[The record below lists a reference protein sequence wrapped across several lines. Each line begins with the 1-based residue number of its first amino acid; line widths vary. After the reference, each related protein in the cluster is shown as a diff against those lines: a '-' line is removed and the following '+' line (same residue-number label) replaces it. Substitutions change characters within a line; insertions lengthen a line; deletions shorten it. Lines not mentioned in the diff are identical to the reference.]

1 MTDDV
6 RISVGLRRH
15 RKTKRLK
22 KLLGADGCWALVCLF
37 LWAGEERWTGDLSG
51 LTDDD
56 IETEADW
63 DGEPGAFVSALT
75 DVGFLVGEARARSIH
90 DWQEHNPYASSKG
103 KRINKGKAG
112 AEAKWGDSQSPN
124 KTRSERL
131 ASARGK
137 GTHTAE
143 QWKALVLFHGGRCV
157 LCGTEGVVKD
167 HIVPIYQGGSDS
179 VDNLQPLCRSCNSS
193 KGPDS
198 SDYRK
203 DGWRNACETPA
214 NACEY
219 ISALQNASP
228 PAPAPAPTPT
238 TQEHKQDQKR
248 APAAP
253 TPADLFPDVDPDHL
267 RDWVAARKAKRLPL
281 TETAAKGFR
290 RAADKAGMTAAEA
303 VKFCAEK
310 GWAGLYADTQQGG
323 NARAGPQQAQPVGKQ
338 MQGLMALEAMK
349 SGNRMAAGRGAERAA
364 EAVLL
369 VAGSDARR

>member
-63 DGEPGAFVSALT
+63 DGDPGAFVAALT
-75 DVGFLVGEARARSIH
+75 EVGFLVGEARARSIH
-90 DWQEHNPYASSKG
+90 DWQEHNPYASTKGQRIEKG
-103 KRINKGKAG
+103 KRA
-112 AEAKWGDSQSPN
+112 
-124 KTRSERL
+124 
-131 ASARGK
+131 
-137 GTHTAE
+137 
-143 QWKALVLFHGGRCV
+143 
-157 LCGTEGVVKD
+157 
-167 HIVPIYQGGSDS
+167 
-179 VDNLQPLCRSCNSS
+179 
-193 KGPDS
+193 
-198 SDYRK
+198 
-203 DGWRNACETPA
+203 A
-214 NACEY
+214 NARWSKDAPSMPEACNEH
-219 ISALQNASP
+219 AGTKPKQCP
-228 PAPAPAPTPT
+228 PAPAPTPT
-238 TQEHKQDQKR
+238 GEDQKQDQKR

-290 RAADKAGMTAAEA
+290 RAAAKAGMSAAEA

-323 NARAGPQQAQPVGKQ
+323 NARAGPMQAQPVGKQ

-349 SGNRMAAGRGAERAA
+349 SGNRMAAGRGAQRAA

>member
-63 DGEPGAFVSALT
+63 DGDPGAFVAALT
-75 DVGFLVGEARARSIH
+75 EVGFLVGEARARSIPA
-90 DWQEHNPYASSKG
+90 WQEHNPYASTKGQRIEKG
-103 KRINKGKAG
+103 KRAAAARWSKDAPSMPDACHEHAG
-112 AEAKWGDSQSPN
+112 TKP
-124 KTRSERL
+124 
-131 ASARGK
+131 
-137 GTHTAE
+137 E
-143 QWKALVLFHGGRCV
+143 QC
-157 LCGTEGVVKD
+157 
-167 HIVPIYQGGSDS
+167 
-179 VDNLQPLCRSCNSS
+179 
-193 KGPDS
+193 
-198 SDYRK
+198 
-203 DGWRNACETPA
+203 
-214 NACEY
+214 
-219 ISALQNASP
+219 P

-238 TQEHKQDQKR
+238 GEDQKQDQKR
-248 APAAP
+248 APTAP
-253 TPADLFPDVDPDHL
+253 SPAELFPDVDPGHL

-290 RAADKAGMTAAEA
+290 REAAKAGMTVPDA
-303 VKFCAEK
+303 VKFCAER
-310 GWAGLYADTQQGG
+310 GWAGLNSNGPPG
-323 NARAGPQQAQPVGKQ
+323 NARAGPPAPLGQQPVGKQ

-349 SGNRMAAGRGAERAA
+349 SGNRMAAGRGTERAA